1 MKSKYLLSILCLTML
16 LTGCATNKKPSSS
29 ENNVDA
35 EELKIDVADYLKTAE
50 DNLKSGSF
58 TIYGETSASI
68 GLLSVPVKV
77 ELISTLEDTR
87 TNKLSASLKV
97 PLISYNV
104 EVLDTREKMN
114 INLNGTETSVAP
126 LSTDLVE
133 MIFNENIR
141 NQLLEDSFSSV
152 KSEDGDVII
161 TLAFQNSENFLNDI
175 LSKLGTS
182 SLNLGVDKMT
192 FTINPNNVHY
202 KEIRID
208 GHLTINDQN
217 FKAVLPLVIS

>member
-1 MKSKYLLSILCLTML
+1 MKSKYLLSFLCLTML
-16 LTGCATNKKPSSS
+16 LTGCAANKKPSSS
-29 ENNVDA
+29 ESNNDA

-58 TIYGETSASI
+58 TISGETSASI

-87 TNKLSASLKV
+87 TNKLSANLKV

-126 LSTDLVE
+126 LSTDLVD

>member
-1 MKSKYLLSILCLTML
+1 MKSKYLLSFLCLTML

-208 GHLTINDQN
+208 GH
-217 FKAVLPLVIS
+217 